1 MIVNFKQHSFLKAL
15 ESRNSKVMV
24 LEDFLF
30 GEGPIP
36 DSQLSHVFSPGRWD
50 EGVLYKSTNLIQEA
64 PPSWVKHLP
73 KTPPTNN
80 ITMALR
86 FQSVNFEED
95 ANIQNAVPSKD
106 PTSYD
111 HHTVWG

>member
-1 MIVNFKQHSFLKAL
+1 MNIPWIEWFKQHSFLKAL

-64 PPSWVKHLP
+64 SPS
-73 KTPPTNN
+73 
-80 ITMALR
+80 
-86 FQSVNFEED
+86 
-95 ANIQNAVPSKD
+95 
-106 PTSYD
+106 
-111 HHTVWG
+111 